1 MESLVVMACITGSV
15 ISLTFMSDRLR
26 VITIGITVLVS
37 VIVGIMSVDLMFV
50 LTISS
55 MLMMVSCLYGV
66 INEISNGAS
75 KEIKITL
82 GLK

>member
-15 ISLTFMSDRLR
+15 ISLAFMSDRLR

-75 KEIKITL
+75 KEIKIIL
-82 GLK
+82 GSK